1 MSAVVDQFLNWTRT
15 APVAGRAGAARALA
29 RAYLTSDLAPQERDH
44 VETAM
49 TVLLDDPAVEVR
61 LVLADALARSE
72 HAPQHIIM
80 TLAGD
85 AEPVALLVAE
95 YSPVILDSELVDM
108 VAMRG
113 ETMQIAIATRP
124 FVSRAVSAAIGEVAS
139 ANACR
144 ALISNRGARVP
155 RFSLD
160 RIVSRHGNDPELR
173 LALLERQDLPL
184 DVREVLLGKLAEAL
198 RDLVVSHGWT
208 TPERASAVTND
219 ARECATIAASF
230 EAPADNLP
238 ALVAQLIEGK
248 ALTPAFL
255 IRAVA
260 AGQTLLFET
269 ALSMLAKVPQERV
282 AALVASGRSANLRA
296 LLLKASL
303 PPKTFPAFAAAIDV
317 IRKGDPRVGGESD
330 YRRAT
335 HIIDAIVTRIQR
347 RPDRELDVIL
357 ALLRRFARDAKRA
370 AARDYA
376 EQVRQAA

>member
-1 MSAVVDQFLNWTRT
+1 MSAVVDRFLTWARR

-29 RAYLTSDLAPQERDH
+29 RAFLTSELSQEERDH

-49 TVLLDDPAVEVR
+49 TVLLDDPSVEVR
-61 LVLADALARSE
+61 MVLADALARSE
-72 HAPQHIIM
+72 RAPAHIIM
-80 TLAGD
+80 SLAAD
-85 AEPVALLVAE
+85 TEAVSLVVAE
-95 YSPVILDSELVDM
+95 HSPVILDSELVDM

-113 ETMQIAIATRP
+113 ETIQIAIANRP
-124 FVSRAVSAAIGEVAS
+124 FVSRAVSAAIGEVGTA
-139 ANACR
+139 AACR
-144 ALISNRGARVP
+144 ALVGNTGARIP

-160 RIVSRHGNDPELR
+160 RIVARHGDCPELR
-173 LALLERQDLPL
+173 LTLLARKDLPL
-184 DVREVLLGKLAEAL
+184 DVHQVLLGKLAAAL
-198 RDLVVSHGWT
+198 RELVVSHGWT
-208 TPERASAVTND
+208 TPERATAVTDD

-238 ALVAQLIEGK
+238 ALVTQLIEGR

-269 ALSMLAKVPQERV
+269 ALATLAKVPPERV
-282 AALVASGRSANLRA
+282 AVLVASGRSSNLRA
-296 LLLKASL
+296 LLQKASL
-303 PPKTFPAFAAAIDV
+303 PPRTFPAFAAAIEV
-317 IRKGDPRVGGESD
+317 IRKGHTLAGGESD

-335 HIIDAIVTRIQR
+335 HIIDALVTRMERQ
-347 RPDRELDVIL
+347 PDRELDQIL
-357 ALLRRFARDAKRA
+357 RLLRRFARNAKRA